1 MPGGGVEQLQPPV
14 VEDEEI
20 GAAEVAQNAWMTSV
34 AARQSKL
41 FEEFG
46 HSMVQH
52 RAIVA
57 AGLVAE
63 RRGQPTFADAGW
75 SNERQIVVGIDPV
88 ALGQLL
94 EQRAVKTA
102 RTAIIDIFDA
112 GLLAQLGIAQAGYEP
127 FVAPPRRFAIKEEPK
142 PFTMTK
148 VVGFAFCP
156 DFDEGFGHAL
166 KAESVKL
173 IECRMIEQMRL
184 S

>member
-1 MPGGGVEQLQPPV
+1 MMPRRRGRPHHQ
-14 VEDEEI
+14 DEEI
-20 GAAEVAQNAWMTSV
+20 GAAQVAQNAWMASIV
-34 AARQSKL
+34 ARQCKL
-41 FEEFG
+41 FEELG
-46 HSMVQH
+46 HAVVEH
-52 RAIVA
+52 RSIVA
-57 AGLVAE
+57 TGLVAE

-102 RTAIIDIFDA
+102 RTAIINIFDA

-142 PFTMTK
+142 PFAMTK
-148 VVGFAFCP
+148 VIGLALCI
-156 DFDEGFGHAL
+156 DFGEGLGHAL
-166 KAESVKL
+166 KAERVEL
-173 IECRMIEQMRL
+173 IERWMIEQNRL